1 MALDDSTNSSILLFM
16 QRPLTLILLFCLVCL
31 PACMQQPGAPAAES
45 PSATPTG
52 LTPVAV
58 LPPQGTPI
66 VSPTGANT
74 PAAGVP
80 VNITPVAQLLII
92 WLPPEIATRTTPGSE
107 TFLQQLQQVTAD
119 IPNLEVRVEQKAVSG
134 QGGMLNYLR
143 TGRHVAPDILPDLII
158 LPVEQLGAALNDSLI
173 YPLNGLL
180 DEAALGALYPAARTL
195 AQPDAQIAGYPL
207 AITGL
212 GHLAYTPGVFSEG
225 PARTWEELLALPG
238 QSLVIA
244 GGGRAGATLAL
255 QLYLD
260 AGGVLINET
269 GQSVLQV
276 EPLRRALEQLA
287 AGRASGLIATQSGS
301 AGTIMEAWQLF
312 MSGGGTMVQ
321 TTADQLLLTQTTG
334 RPLAYAPL
342 PGINGRLIPLV
353 NGWAWAVSTPEPAQQ
368 RLAVQ
373 VMLALMEAERLAAWS
388 YASGILPARQDAF
401 ALWPQDN
408 AYVAF
413 LGPELL
419 LARPFPTAATNTIMG
434 ILGNAVADVL
444 SQAKTPQVAAEEA
457 SAALRP

>member
-1 MALDDSTNSSILLFM
+1 
-16 QRPLTLILLFCLVCL
+16 
-31 PACMQQPGAPAAES
+31 MQQSGVPVAES
-45 PSATPTG
+45 PSVTPTG
-52 LTPVAV
+52 LTPGAV
-58 LPPQGTPI
+58 SPPQETPI
-66 VSPTGANT
+66 VTPAGANT
-74 PAAGVP
+74 PAVGVP
-80 VNITPVAQLLII
+80 ANVTPVAQLLII

-107 TFLQQLQQVTAD
+107 TFLQQLQEVTAD
-119 IPNLEVRVEQKAVSG
+119 IPNLEVRVEQKMVSG

-180 DEAALGALYPAARTL
+180 DDSALASLYPAARTL

-225 PARTWEELLALPG
+225 PAKTWEELLALPG

-244 GGGRAGATLAL
+244 GGGRAGATLVL

-287 AGRASGLIATQSGS
+287 AGRASGLIATQSSS

-342 PGINGRLIPLV
+342 PGINGRLTPLV

-373 VMLALMEAERLAAWS
+373 VMLALMEAERLAEWS

-419 LARPFPTAATNTIMG
+419 LARPFPLGASNTIMG

-444 SQAKTPQVAAEEA
+444 SQVATPQVVAEEA
-457 SAALRP
+457 AAALQP

>member
-1 MALDDSTNSSILLFM
+1 M
-16 QRPLTLILLFCLVCL
+16 
-31 PACMQQPGAPAAES
+31 
-45 PSATPTG
+45 
-52 LTPVAV
+52 
-58 LPPQGTPI
+58 QGTP
-66 VSPTGANT
+66 VVT
-74 PAAGVP
+74 PAGATTPAVGVP
-80 VNITPVAQLLII
+80 ADITPVAQLLII

-107 TFLQQLQQVTAD
+107 TFLQQLQEVTAD

-143 TGRHVAPDILPDLII
+143 TGRLVAPDILPDLII

-180 DEAALGALYPAARTL
+180 DEATLGALYPAARTL

-212 GHLAYTPGVFSEG
+212 SHLAFTPEAFSEG
-225 PARTWEELLALPG
+225 PARTWEELLTLPG

-260 AGGVLINET
+260 AGGILVNEM

-276 EPLRRALEQLA
+276 EPLSRALEQLA
-287 AGRASGLIATQSGS
+287 AGRASGLIVTQSSS
-301 AGTIMEAWQLF
+301 AGTIMEVWQLF
-312 MSGGGTMVQ
+312 LSSGATMVQ
-321 TTADQLLLTQTTG
+321 TTADQLLLTQTIG

-342 PGINGRLIPLV
+342 PGVKGRLTPLV
-353 NGWAWAVSTPEPAQQ
+353 SGWAWAVSTSEPAQQ

-373 VMLALMEAERLAAWS
+373 VMLALMEADRLAEWS

-401 ALWPQDN
+401 DLWPQDN

-413 LGPELL
+413 LGAELL
-419 LARPFPTAATNTIMG
+419 LARPFPLAANNTIMG

-444 SQAKTPQVAAEEA
+444 SQVKTPQAAAEEA
-457 SAALRP
+457 AAALRR